1 MSAHIP
7 RETDQHDERPAPG
20 VSRRDMLLAGTALA
34 ASTLSGA
41 SALAQAQQAQPPR
54 RSLPDASPTCWRSC
68 RTTSDGSMSALTIV
82 A

>member
-41 SALAQAQQAQPPR
+41 SALAQAQQAQPPQAQPAGR
-54 RSLPDASPTCWRSC
+54 LPNVLAIM
-68 RTTSDGSMSALTIV
+68 SDDIGWFDVGAYIV